1 MHHSVCRQLLAS
13 AACGVSSSQH
23 HRPSVFFLLNTL
35 QMPSFKVYLIDP
47 LMRIISSAFIYAK
60 QRKTASCFDLIFSP
74 TCVLFCLFMNFCN
87 KTVSMISLLH
97 TASFAII
104 PICSVFVFIDQI
116 VVLFNKVTQ
125 ELDCSTCWI
134 TAIRIVSLEVENLI
148 FNYVIPCYYVEKKT
162 NLKVTTSF

>member
-1 MHHSVCRQLLAS
+1 MFQS
-13 AACGVSSSQH
+13 GVSDFKFSRSMYA
-23 HRPSVFFLLNTL
+23 SFFLWSTFGISDLCWLRCFKFPPPPPECLFSSNTL
-35 QMPSFKVYLIDP
+35 QMPSLKVYLIDP

-125 ELDCSTCWI
+125 ELDCSTC
-134 TAIRIVSLEVENLI
+134 
-148 FNYVIPCYYVEKKT
+148 
-162 NLKVTTSF
+162 